1 MKSHNSHSSADGFG
15 EVPIRLFRLFPQ
27 QEYSFPIIERWVCTS
42 PMGNIAV
49 PHTQK
54 GEKPGPSLILRPSP
68 FFVLQFAFSIILGGG
83 RAAKNRLGL
92 GTLIM

>member
-1 MKSHNSHSSADGFG
+1 MGLEKSPYCYLGYSHNRS
-15 EVPIRLFRLFPQ
+15 ILFPLLKDGYVLLKW
-27 QEYSFPIIERWVCTS
+27 ETLLS
-42 PMGNIAV
+42 
-49 PHTQK
+49 HTHKK
-54 GEKPGPSLILRPSP
+54 GEKPGPSLILMPSP